1 MVLACQSWVNR
12 GIYGDLFIKFNCVNK
27 TKITPEILQQLKNL
41 FPPIETKPD
50 IPEEDMIHTEF
61 EMVTDTDLECL
72 DFDSD
77 DSSDYFDSE
86 TDEESGEA

>member
-1 MVLACQSWVNR
+1 MPVLGEP
-12 GIYGDLFIKFNCVNK
+12 GIYGDLFIKFTCVNK

-50 IPEEDMIHTEF
+50 VPDEDIIHAEF
-61 EMVTDTDLECL
+61 EMVTDTDLEFL

-77 DSSDYFDSE
+77 DSDYSE
-86 TDEESGEA
+86 TESEEEIDEESED